1 MEYFWKENKRFV
13 VAVAGGLVFLLLY
26 QSLVLGKIRGAAD
39 AAERRRV
46 SEKRDLERKMAQGV
60 ATDDGLVQGR
70 KDRDLNRKILASM
83 APETA
88 FVIPE
93 RFQKPK
99 RDVKAYYENLKIELL
114 NQLGEKAVAGRMSFP
129 QTVGLPDDVNE
140 DSAAEMLMRLAIVE
154 RLTNLC
160 IEAECEKIET
170 INAVHGADQD
180 ERSSKKSQFLTKYSV
195 FIRFHGKA
203 EAVFKVVHGVQK
215 KGAYLAVTQFDM
227 SRPDATKD
235 VFEASLGVALLKVDD
250 KGALETR

>member
-13 VAVAGGLVFLLLY
+13 VAVGGGLVFLLLY

-60 ATDDGLVQGR
+60 PTDDGLVQGR

-99 RDVKAYYENLKIELL
+99 RDVKAHYENLKIELL

-140 DSAAEMLMRLAIVE
+140 DSAAEMLLRLAIVE

-170 INAVHGADQD
+170 VNAVHGADQD

-203 EAVFKVVHGVQK
+203 ESIFKVVHGVQK

>member
-26 QSLVLGKIRGAAD
+26 HSLVLGKLRGAAD

-46 SEKRDLERKMAQGV
+46 SEKRDLERKMAQGMP
-60 ATDDGLVQGR
+60 TDDGLVQAR

-93 RFQKPK
+93 RFQKPR

-114 NQLGEKAVAGRMSFP
+114 NQLGEKAVAGRVSFP
-129 QTVGLPDDVNE
+129 QTVGLPEDVNE
-140 DSAAEMLMRLAIVE
+140 DSAAEMLMRLAVVE

-160 IEAECEKIET
+160 VDAECEKIET
-170 INAVHGADQD
+170 INAVQGADQD
-180 ERSSKKSQFLTKYSV
+180 ERSAKKSQFLTKYSV

-203 EAVFKVVHGVQK
+203 DAVLKVVHGVQK

-235 VFEASLGVALLKVDD
+235 LFEASLGVALLKVDD

>member
-13 VAVAGGLVFLLLY
+13 AAVAGGLVFLLLY

-39 AAERRRV
+39 AAERRRI

-60 ATDDGLVQGR
+60 PTDDSLAQAR
-70 KDRDLNRKILASM
+70 KDRNLNRSTLAKM
-83 APETA
+83 GPETT
-88 FVIPE
+88 FTIPE
-93 RFQKPK
+93 RFLKPK
-99 RDVKAYYENLKIELL
+99 RDVKAYYENLKIELI
-114 NQLGEKAVAGRMSFP
+114 NQLGEKAVAGRVSFP
-129 QTVGLPDDVNE
+129 QTVGLPEDVGDE
-140 DSAAEMLMRLAIVE
+140 SAAEMLMRLAVVE

-180 ERSSKKSQFLTKYSV
+180 ERSSKKSQFITKYSV
-195 FIRFHGKA
+195 FIRFQGKA

-215 KGAYLAVTQFDM
+215 KGQYLAVTQFDM

-235 VFEASLGVALLKVDD
+235 VFEASLGVALLKVDE
-250 KGALETR
+250 KGALEPK

>member
-1 MEYFWKENKRFV
+1 
-13 VAVAGGLVFLLLY
+13 
-26 QSLVLGKIRGAAD
+26 VLGKIRGAGD
-39 AAERRRV
+39 AADRRRV
-46 SEKRDLERKMAQGV
+46 SEKRDLERKMGNGV
-60 ATDDGLVQGR
+60 PNDDGLAQAR
-70 KDRDLNRKILASM
+70 KDRDLNRGTLAKM
-83 APETA
+83 GPETA

-99 RDVKAYYENLKIELL
+99 RDVKAYYENLKIELI
-114 NQLGEKAVAGRMSFP
+114 NQLGEKAVAGRVSFP
-129 QTVGLPDDVNE
+129 QTVGLPDDVGD

-160 IEAECEKIET
+160 IESECEKIET

-203 EAVFKVVHGVQK
+203 ESIFKVVHGVQK

-235 VFEASLGVALLKVDD
+235 VFEVSLGVALLKVDD